1 MSLLYRVCVWF
12 WGEWDEMMLTLT
24 ALVVVDLLSSVL
36 LALTNDST
44 KKNYKQWIA
53 KRITLFLIVGAGN
66 IIDYNLTSASNIEFR
81 RTIVLF
87 FVGYEGT
94 EILKNSK
101 ALGLPIPERLYQF
114 FLKLF
119 AGTGSSTKWH

>member
-12 WGEWDEMMLTLT
+12 WGEWDEMMLTFA
-24 ALVVVDLLSSVL
+24 ALVVVDFLSSVL
-36 LALTNDST
+36 LAVTNDST
-44 KKNYKQWIA
+44 KKNCKQWIA
-53 KRITLFLIVGAGN
+53 KRITLFLIVGVGN
-66 IIDYNLTSASNIEFR
+66 IIDCNLTSTSNIEFR
-81 RTIVLF
+81 RTMVLF

-101 ALGLPIPERLYQF
+101 ALGLPIPDRLYQF

-119 AGTGSSTKWH
+119 IGPGSSTQ

>member
-12 WGEWDEMMLTLT
+12 WGEWDEMMLTFA
-24 ALVVVDLLSSVL
+24 ALVVVDFLSSVL
-36 LALTNDST
+36 LAVTNDST
-44 KKNYKQWIA
+44 KKNCKQWIA
-53 KRITLFLIVGAGN
+53 KRITLFLIVGVGN
-66 IIDYNLTSASNIEFR
+66 IIDCNLTSTSNIEFR
-81 RTIVLF
+81 RTMVLF

-101 ALGLPIPERLYQF
+101 ALGLPIPDRLYQF

-119 AGTGSSTKWH
+119 TGPGSSTQ